1 LLAQNARNTKAIIG
15 LAESTYSSESQV
27 LWLSSNVERTPVPR
41 IEARRFAPT
50 PGGSSGTKPARF
62 EGAERTKTKVS
73 EASDVVALP
82 GGRFLV
88 VGDTSATVSVLEA
101 DGSLRKLKLPNLGKG
116 ASQLEGAAYDPVRHH
131 LLLSREESREVV
143 RYEWDPDQTQ
153 EPKLEKRFKL
163 EYVNGPRNKGL
174 EGLAYLQADF
184 SPTGK
189 PQLLAANEGNPR
201 ELMVL
206 DDGGGGKPLAVRLEK
221 QVRDVLRDFS
231 AVAIDPKTGNVFLSS
246 DESSTV
252 TQVRLVRD
260 GGTLRGQLVQSFPL
274 RDSKGK
280 PLERVEGLAFNEKGD
295 LFVLTEN
302 NGVMHK
308 LARL

>member
-1 LLAQNARNTKAIIG
+1 
-15 LAESTYSSESQV
+15 
-27 LWLSSNVERTPVPR
+27 VPR
-41 IEARRFAPT
+41 IEASRFAQSPAS
-50 PGGSSGTKPARF
+50 PGPKPARF
-62 EGAERTKTKVS
+62 DVAERIKTKVA

-88 VGDTSATVSVLEA
+88 VGDTSDKVSVLEA
-101 DGSLRKLKLPNLGKG
+101 DGSLRRLELPNLGKG
-116 ASQLEGAAYDPVRHH
+116 ASQLGGAAYDPLRHH
-131 LLLSREESREVV
+131 LLLSREEKRELV
-143 RYEWDPDQTQ
+143 RYEWNPDTKQA
-153 EPKLEKRFKL
+153 PKLEKRFSLEKL
-163 EYVNGPRNKGL
+163 GGPRNKGI

-189 PQLLAANEGNPR
+189 AQLLAANEGNPR

-206 DDGGGGKPLAVRLEK
+206 DDGGGGKPLAVKLEK

-252 TQVRLVRD
+252 AQVRLVRD
-260 GGTLRGQLVQSFPL
+260 GDTLRGQLVQSFPL
-274 RDSKGK
+274 RDPKGK
-280 PLERVEGLAFNEKGD
+280 PLERVEGLAFNDKGD

-302 NGVMHK
+302 DGVMHK
-308 LARL
+308 LARR